1 MRSSCSSSIRVVS
14 QIAADPAP
22 AAFAG
27 AVLAGGASTRLGRD
41 KALIEFDGRAL
52 VSRAVDALAA
62 AGASPVAVV
71 GGDADRLQGFGLP
84 VVPDGWPGRGPLGGV
99 LTAFAW
105 SPSPVVVVL
114 ACDLPFVTVEA
125 VAAVAGELADPSVD
139 AALAET
145 TGLEPLCGAWR
156 VAACEPSM
164 LTAFTAGERAVHRA
178 IATLR
183 VRRVPVDHDALTNV
197 NTPADLAAAEARR
210 SGKTA

>member
-1 MRSSCSSSIRVVS
+1 MSP
-14 QIAADPAP
+14 IAAEAGV

-27 AVLAGGASTRLGRD
+27 AVLAGGASARLGRD
-41 KALIEFDGRAL
+41 KALIEIGGLAL
-52 VSRAVDALAA
+52 VARAAAALAD
-62 AGASPVAVV
+62 AGASSVTVV
-71 GGDADRLQGFGLP
+71 GGDADRVHGLGLAF
-84 VVPDGWPGRGPLGGV
+84 VPDGWPGRGPLGGV
-99 LTAFAW
+99 LTALAW
-105 SPSPVVVVL
+105 SPAPVVVVL
-114 ACDLPFVTVEA
+114 ACDLPFVTGDI
-125 VAAVAGELADPSVD
+125 VAAVVGAVADPAID

-145 TGLEPLCGAWR
+145 TGLEPLCAAWR

-164 LTAFTAGERAVHRA
+164 LAAFAGGERAVHRA